1 MKVRIAL
8 FIALFAALVSCQKNG
23 GEESNDT
30 SKDVSIIGTWQSY
43 YYYEVEFSHV
53 VGGEKDDGTFTVTFS
68 ANKAIISGYGGGDI
82 EGYWEFDKEDT
93 NAIVF
98 PYKLTDTNGESYLA
112 AARLDNTTLQIQ
124 ICNIYDDIISGY
136 YCYKV
141 K

>member
-1 MKVRIAL
+1 MLAC
-8 FIALFAALVSCQKNG
+8 LVSCNKDNG
-23 GEESNDT
+23 SNSSTED
-30 SKDVSIIGTWQSY
+30 KVSIIGTWLSY

-53 VGGEKDDGTFTVTFS
+53 VGGEKDDGTLTVTFS